1 MALIVAKSQKVVMF
15 YKYFGKNSVEIVPKS
30 YKLKVFWLKN
40 LIFFLVFPGFP
51 GATFPGGNFLV
62 PDFLF
67 PGFPPGN
74 VHLYCAVR
82 KIHEYQIHAVISR
95 NFFHVHYAPEIFKM

>member
-51 GATFPGGNFLV
+51 GASFPGGKDLCGIASMQVKFNSWYF
-62 PDFLF
+62 DFT
-67 PGFPPGN
+67 
-74 VHLYCAVR
+74 
-82 KIHEYQIHAVISR
+82 
-95 NFFHVHYAPEIFKM
+95 